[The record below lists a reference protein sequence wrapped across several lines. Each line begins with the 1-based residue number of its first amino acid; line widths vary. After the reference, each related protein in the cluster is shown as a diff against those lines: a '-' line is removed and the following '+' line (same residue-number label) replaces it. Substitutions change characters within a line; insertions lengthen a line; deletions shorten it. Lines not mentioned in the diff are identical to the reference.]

1 VNVKEAEDLAEM
13 LHELSQSRKE
23 TVHTAGSAMQGYTEE
38 LRHTQKLWKQKNGS
52 WLIKA
57 GLALVAFPDPTIS
70 DVVGAA
76 MIAAGLVQLK
86 MRNSRLHV
94 EDVYKTFPRVVK
106 ELGSI
111 KQSLI

>member
-1 VNVKEAEDLAEM
+1 MNTKEAENLVEV
-13 LHELSQSRKE
+13 LRELSQSRKE
-23 TVHTAGSAMQGYTEE
+23 TVDSVGSAMQGYTEE
-38 LRHTQKLWKQKNGS
+38 LRHTQKLWKQKNSS

-57 GLALVAFPDPTIS
+57 GLALLVFPDPTIS

-94 EDVYKTFPRVVK
+94 EDVYKTFPRVIQ

-111 KQSLI
+111 KQSLV

>member
-1 VNVKEAEDLAEM
+1 MNNEQAKDLIEV
-13 LHELSQSRKE
+13 LHELSQNRKE
-23 TVHTAGSAMQGYTEE
+23 TANTVGSAMHDYTEE
-38 LRHTQKLWKQKNGS
+38 LRFAQKLWKQKNSS

-86 MRNSRLHV
+86 MRNSKLYV
-94 EDVYKTFPRVVK
+94 EDVTKTFPRVVR

-111 KQSLI
+111 KQGVV